1 MIGKWKYNKNFKG
14 FYARLYEFIN
24 TGFLYLNGK
33 HNGKAK
39 NQLNLESTGPESF
52 SGSKLSAKPLTY
64 NPLSHIILCIFVITF
79 LISASGLFLMDYV
92 GYLGGRIQ

>member
-1 MIGKWKYNKNFKG
+1 MIGKWKYNKNFKVG
-14 FYARLYEFIN
+14 YARLYEFIN

-64 NPLSHIILCIFVITF
+64 NPLSHIILTRLYCVF
-79 LISASGLFLMDYV
+79 LLLLS
-92 GYLGGRIQ
+92 